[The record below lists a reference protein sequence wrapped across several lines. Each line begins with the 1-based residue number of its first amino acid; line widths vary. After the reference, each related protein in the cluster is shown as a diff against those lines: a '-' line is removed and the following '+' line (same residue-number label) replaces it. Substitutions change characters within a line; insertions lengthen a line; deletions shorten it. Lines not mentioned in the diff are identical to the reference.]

1 MANAVL
7 QKALKTDLKP
17 SPSTDLMPGLEKQQK
32 EARQAEMEA
41 SAAVSGLEEQ
51 KIKAE
56 TEAKATQAQQRLK
69 ATEGA
74 EGRRKTRD
82 EPFLTQ
88 EKELGESM
96 MNAHFE
102 PSKENLADQAALFS
116 LINVIGFAIGAGG
129 KQNAQ
134 AAMSAMN
141 GMLEGHQQGRAD
153 VFKEE
158 RAVFDK
164 NIKALQQRA
173 AFVEKEL
180 AKSLQEYTR
189 DKDAGLQRA
198 DVTFAQAQADFMKT
212 YAQKNG
218 LVKAY
223 EMAKEVR
230 KNLDKAVEK
239 EQARQIRNEDIAR
252 RDFEH
257 RQLILA
263 TRQPKSET
271 SGTTPA
277 SANVTSDI
285 ESSAQAIANYAQ
297 KPPGL
302 RDKTRPQIMAR
313 VRQINPEY
321 NEMDYGQRDLA
332 MRNYTNPNGTGAK
345 QLQAFTTV
353 AGHLESLERL
363 GEALNNKDTQLANR
377 VLNYIAVQT
386 GQPNVTNFNAAKQAV
401 AGEVVKAITGTAGA
415 LADRK
420 EAEQIFNEIQ
430 SPEQLQGAIDTVKE
444 LIYSRLDTTR
454 KHYESATG
462 RHDFETRLPDIVK
475 QTFID
480 KKRPT
485 SSPSPQPARKTQAP
499 PEAVQYLKQHPEF
512 KEQFKAK
519 YGYLPEGM

>member
-1 MANAVL
+1 MANTVL

-17 SPSTDLMPGLEKQQK
+17 SPPTDLMPGLEKQQK

-41 SAAVSGLEEQ
+41 SSAVSALEEQ

-56 TEAKATQAQQRLK
+56 TEAKAAQAQQRLE
-69 ATEGA
+69 ATESA

-82 EPFLTQ
+82 EPLLSQ
-88 EKELGESM
+88 EKELGEAM
-96 MNAHFE
+96 MKAHFE

-129 KQNAQ
+129 KRNAQ

-158 RAVFDK
+158 RAIFDRNLK
-164 NIKALQQRA
+164 SLQQRA

-198 DVTFAQAQADFMKT
+198 DVTFAQAEADFMKI

-239 EQARQIRNEDIAR
+239 EQARQQRIEDR
-252 RDFEH
+252 LYTDYQH

-263 TRQPKSET
+263 TQQPKATKAST
-271 SGTTPA
+271 SGTAPA
-277 SANVTSDI
+277 SANVSSDI

-363 GEALNNKDTQLANR
+363 GEALNNKDTQLANK

-485 SSPSPQPARKTQAP
+485 SFLEKTPESVVVGGKTYTRPANFSDQQWSDYKK
-499 PEAVQYLKQHPEF
+499 AVG
-512 KEQFKAK
+512 AK
-519 YGYLPEGM
+519 

>member
-1 MANAVL
+1 MATLTRTLRTGLNP
-7 QKALKTDLKP
+7 TDL
-17 SPSTDLMPGLEKQQK
+17 LPGLEKQQK
-32 EARQAEMEA
+32 EAKQAEMEA
-41 SAAVSGLEEQ
+41 SSAVTGLEEQ
-51 KIKAE
+51 KLKAE
-56 TEAKATQAQQRLK
+56 TEAKATKARQSLE
-69 ATEGA
+69 ATEEA
-74 EGRRKTRD
+74 TKRKETRE
-82 EPFLTQ
+82 EPMLAQ
-88 EKELGESM
+88 EKELNQAM

-102 PSKENLADQAALFS
+102 PSKENLTDQMALFS
-116 LINVIGFAIGAGG
+116 LLNVVGFAIGAGG

-134 AAMSAMN
+134 AAMAAMN
-141 GMLEGHQQGRAD
+141 GMLEGHQKGRED
-153 VFKEE
+153 LYKQE
-158 RAVFDK
+158 RTTFDK
-164 NIKALQQRA
+164 NLKTLQQRA
-173 AFVEKEL
+173 TFIEKEL

-198 DVTFAQAQADFMKT
+198 DVVFAEAQADFMKT

-230 KNLDKAVEK
+230 KNLDKEIDKEK
-239 EQARQIRNEDIAR
+239 ARQLRNEDKVAY
-252 RDFEH
+252 
-257 RQLILA
+257 RQFVLE
-263 TRQPKSET
+263 TTPPKQPKATKETTT
-271 SGTTPA
+271 SGTSGAPA
-277 SANVTSDI
+277 GISNDL

-302 RDKTRPQIMAR
+302 RDKQRAQIMAR
-313 VRQINPEY
+313 VRQINPTY

-363 GEALNNKDTQLANR
+363 GEALNNKDTQLINKA
-377 VLNYIAVQT
+377 LNYIAVQT
-386 GQPNVTNFNAAKQAV
+386 GNPEVTNFNAAKQAV

-420 EAEQIFNEIQ
+420 EAEQIFSEVQ
-430 SPEQLQGAIDTVKE
+430 APEQLQGAINTVKE

-454 KHYESATG
+454 AHYESATG

-475 QTFID
+475 RTFVD

-485 SSPSPQPARKTQAP
+485 SSVPQPVPSPSGALTPEEQA
-499 PEAVQYLKQHPEF
+499 ELKAL
-512 KEQFKAK
+512 KAK
-519 YGYLPEGM
+519 HGR

>member
-1 MANAVL
+1 MANTVL

-17 SPSTDLMPGLEKQQK
+17 SPPTDLMPGLEKQQK

-41 SAAVSGLEEQ
+41 SSAVSALEEQ

-56 TEAKATQAQQRLK
+56 TEAKAAQAQQRLE
-69 ATEGA
+69 ATESA

-82 EPFLTQ
+82 EPLLSQ
-88 EKELGESM
+88 EKELGEAM
-96 MNAHFE
+96 MKAHFE

-129 KQNAQ
+129 KRNAQ

-158 RAVFDK
+158 RAIFDRNLK
-164 NIKALQQRA
+164 SLQQRA

-198 DVTFAQAQADFMKT
+198 DVTFAQAEADFMKI

-239 EQARQIRNEDIAR
+239 EQARQQRIEDR
-252 RDFEH
+252 LYTYYQH

-263 TRQPKSET
+263 TQQPKATKAST
-271 SGTTPA
+271 SGTAPA
-277 SANVTSDI
+277 SANVSSDI

-363 GEALNNKDTQLANR
+363 GEALNNKDTQLANK

-485 SSPSPQPARKTQAP
+485 SFLEKTPESVVVGGKTYTRPANFSDQQWSDYKK
-499 PEAVQYLKQHPEF
+499 AVG
-512 KEQFKAK
+512 AK
-519 YGYLPEGM
+519 